1 VLTPVPSLDELARD
15 PQRAANL
22 PAHALRSLILRTATL
37 QNLLLAALM
46 NAEENEPSTAAA
58 VPAAPEADRML
69 TPDEA
74 AALCGLPRR
83 YLLRATRG
91 KPFRRD
97 FSRKRIRFS
106 EAGLR
111 RWRDSRRP

>member
-1 VLTPVPSLDELARD
+1 MLTAVPSLDEIARD
-15 PQRAANL
+15 PQKAANL
-22 PAHALRSLILRTATL
+22 PAHALRSLIVRTATL

-46 NAEENEPSTAAA
+46 TAEAEEPAAA
-58 VPAAPEADRML
+58 VPAAPETDRML

-74 AALCGLPRR
+74 AAICGLPRR

-106 EAGLR
+106 EIGLR